1 MPAPLDKARR
11 YGIVPV
17 AALSDALRPSPPVE
31 GGRAARVPAHMSSP
45 HPQRR
50 DATPR
55 DAQLPAPQAPGNS
68 GAPRVGLVGLGGDEA
83 ALARAALAQEG
94 CTAESCADAEGLLAR
109 LRAGAFDLALADL
122 DALAIGP
129 AEFIR
134 RVKRAAP
141 QTPVLV
147 LSRDGAAAAPV
158 EALRAGAYDYLQKPV
173 RPDELRARLRHA
185 LASRRLGL
193 SVRQRSL
200 QLAFVSQLSRAF
212 GASLHLREVLRTA
225 VGDLRALADFDLALA
240 LTHNTT
246 DEAALVHPLTPEA
259 EALWPPDT
267 ELPLDAC
274 VLGQHFDGTRPRLV
288 AGCEPLPADLARLR
302 DAGFTSLL
310 LLPLAQRGQLIAVIV
325 LASRSPGRFD
335 GCDLG
340 LLQHVGEHLA
350 SAVVNSR
357 LYEHLKTLSAQLEDT
372 VRERTREAL
381 EVKRHLESLLEAA
394 GDAIITVDLSRRI
407 TSWNQ
412 GARQILGHSRDEVAG
427 TLITLLASG
436 EGAATQLATI
446 LDAALDGKVAS
457 NVETQWLRRDRKE
470 VSLSLTVS
478 PIPGTAQ
485 PLAGVL
491 VIARDITE
499 RKRLQDELFHSEKLA
514 SIGQLAAGVAHQ
526 INNPLGAISG
536 RAQMLL
542 RLSGPPHQDFLRD
555 QLAKIQ
561 ADCARIAETIN
572 ELLGFARKTETAK
585 RHTDLNAVLDETL
598 EMIRHG
604 LTRPNIRI
612 ERRYGERLPPL
623 LASANHLRQ
632 LFANLM
638 TNALDA
644 MPVGGTLTLATRCLP
659 PTPERPEKL
668 LEVAVTDTGV
678 GIPPDDLA
686 RIFEPF
692 YTTKPPGQ
700 GTGLGLAVARRIV
713 DFHNARIDVAST
725 PGAGTTFTVQFPLP

>member
-1 MPAPLDKARR
+1 M
-11 YGIVPV
+11 
-17 AALSDALRPSPPVE
+17 
-31 GGRAARVPAHMSSP
+31 SP
-45 HPQRR
+45 HPKRTH
-50 DATPR
+50 ATPR
-55 DAQLPAPQAPGNS
+55 DEQPPAPQALGHA
-68 GAPRVGLVGLGGDEA
+68 GAPRVGLVGLAGEEA
-83 ALARAALAQEG
+83 AKARAALAQEG
-94 CTAESCADAEGLLAR
+94 CAVEACADADGLLAR
-109 LRAGAFDLALADL
+109 LREGAFDLTLADVDSL
-122 DALAIGP
+122 GVGP
-129 AEFIR
+129 GEFIR

-141 QTPVLV
+141 QTTVFV

-158 EALRAGAYDYLQKPV
+158 EALRAGAYDYFQKPL
-173 RPDELRARLRHA
+173 RADELRARLRHA

-212 GASLHLREVLRTA
+212 GASLDLREVLHTA

-240 LTHNTT
+240 VTRNAAE
-246 DEAALVHPLTPEA
+246 DAALIHPLTPEA
-259 EALWPPDT
+259 EALWPPGA
-267 ELPLDAC
+267 EAPLASC
-274 VLGQHFDGTRPRLV
+274 ALAQVGDGTRPRLV
-288 AGCEPLPADLARLR
+288 AGDGPLPADLARLR
-302 DAGFTSLL
+302 DAGYPSLL
-310 LLPLAQRGQLIAVIV
+310 LLPLAPRGGLIGVVV
-325 LASRSPGRFD
+325 LASRRPGGFD
-335 GCDLG
+335 ASDLG
-340 LLQHVGEHLA
+340 LLQHIGEHLA
-350 SAVVNSR
+350 SAVVNAR

-394 GDAIITVDLSRRI
+394 GDAIITVDLGRRI

-412 GARQILGHSRDEVAG
+412 GARQILGHARDDVGG
-427 TLITLLASG
+427 TDITLLASG

-446 LDAALDGKVAS
+446 LDAALEGRVAS

-470 VSLSLTVS
+470 VSVSLTVS
-478 PIPGTAQ
+478 PIPGTAAPVAGNGL

-491 VIARDITE
+491 VIARDTTD

-542 RLSGPPHQDFLRD
+542 RLSGPPHEDFLRD
-555 QLAKIQ
+555 QLAKIR

-572 ELLGFARKTETAK
+572 ELLGFARKTETVK

-598 EMIRHG
+598 EMVRHG
-604 LTRPNIRI
+604 LTRPDVRV

-644 MPVGGTLTLATRCLP
+644 MPAGGTLTLASRCLP
-659 PTPERPEKL
+659 PTAERPERL
-668 LEVAVTDTGV
+668 VEVAVTDTGV

-713 DFHNARIDVAST
+713 DFHNGRIDVASRGKSPTTART
-725 PGAGTTFTVQFPLP
+725 PGRPSWPSPGKS